1 MLAWSQHSTKHT
13 KTLIFKKKLRDIK
26 MQEVEM
32 TPAQLMQERRKFKMP
47 RSTFRVLTLNGVTTV
62 AAIDEGK
69 FFH

>member
-1 MLAWSQHSTKHT
+1 
-13 KTLIFKKKLRDIK
+13 

-62 AAIDEGK
+62 AANDEGK
-69 FFH
+69 FYLKSVKKVLLDKIIFFFI